1 MLIGN
6 HKDDFTNALIESL
19 KEDTFVKMTLGKYA
33 GQDQHL
39 NKLMIRLIETK
50 KGERMFFLYRYNTR
64 DTAKNYTFDEG
75 VQIIYDLLG
84 NDFLSAHLFTIK
96 NDYQL
101 EYSKKGRTRLITS
114 KPTFK
119 TKPSEQHD
127 RQKQH
132 LIDRNSFYLKALGIT
147 DDNGAVKD
155 KMSDKWKQINK
166 FVEIIGGL
174 FDSSLLKDKKEISIV
189 DMGCGK
195 GYLTFAAYDYF
206 NNLRKVK
213 AKIVGVDIRDEL
225 IGLCNDIA
233 LAADFEH
240 LTFERGL
247 IRDYNLKDV
256 DILIALHACDTAT
269 DEAIY
274 QGITAKSSLIICAP
288 CCHHELRP
296 QIKSPEVLQG
306 ILKHSIML
314 GRESAIATDGLR
326 SLLLEKN
333 GYSTKMF
340 EFVATEHTPMNL
352 MIVGSQH
359 KHDVDVDS
367 YSKQITELKN
377 FFGVEEQKLEELL
390 NVSNRLTAN

>member
-1 MLIGN
+1 MLIGE
-6 HKDDFTNALIESL
+6 HKDDFINALIESL

-64 DTAKNYTFDEG
+64 DTAKNHSFDES

-84 NDFLSAHLFTIK
+84 NDFLSAHLFTTH

-101 EYSKKGRTRLITS
+101 EFSKKGRTRLITS

-119 TKPSEQHD
+119 SKPSEQHD
-127 RQKQH
+127 RQKQY
-132 LIDRNSFYLKALGIT
+132 LIDRHSFYLKALGIT

-155 KMSDKWKQINK
+155 KMADKWKQINK
-166 FVEIIGGL
+166 FVEIIGNL

-195 GYLTFAAYDYF
+195 GYLTFAVYDYF
-206 NNLRKVK
+206 NNLRGVK
-213 AKIVGVDIRDEL
+213 TKIVGVDIRDEL
-225 IGLCNDIA
+225 ISLGNDISRSA
-233 LAADFEH
+233 YFEN
-240 LTFERGL
+240 LSFERGL
-247 IRDYNLKDV
+247 IRDYDLENV

-274 QGITAKSSLIICAP
+274 QGITANASLIICAP

-296 QIKSPEVLQG
+296 QIKSPDVLHG

-333 GYSTKMF
+333 GYVTKMF

-352 MIVGSQH
+352 MIVGSRH
-359 KHDVDVDS
+359 NRDIDVDS
-367 YSKQITELKN
+367 YSKQVEELKT
-377 FFGVEEQKLEELL
+377 FFGVREQKLEELL
-390 NVSNRLTAN
+390 KETTKR